1 MRIPT
6 LLAISLVLATS
17 NLAAQSVPI
26 KAERLLESKIASE
39 LSQSRNLMIN
49 DSGNTIVLSEAYDS
63 SATYDSIRLQA
74 VAFNALGARVWRV
87 DLGAGFLVASA
98 ALSGG
103 MVVAIQEAYQMRLDS
118 NVPVSGLEPGSSISV
133 MPIGLAPVGP
143 STTLTGVST
152 VNGRTLW
159 STVVPGSVVDLVPDK
174 QGGLRMRYVRSDGD
188 QLLAERL
195 AAISSGG
202 TVLWDVALNQ

>member
-1 MRIPT
+1 
-6 LLAISLVLATS
+6 
-17 NLAAQSVPI
+17 
-26 KAERLLESKIASE
+26 
-39 LSQSRNLMIN
+39 
-49 DSGNTIVLSEAYDS
+49 
-63 SATYDSIRLQA
+63 
-74 VAFNALGARVWRV
+74 
-87 DLGAGFLVASA
+87 
-98 ALSGG
+98 
-103 MVVAIQEAYQMRLDS
+103 MRLDS

-159 STVVPGSVVDLVPDK
+159 STVVPGSIVDLVPDK

>member
-6 LLAISLVLATS
+6 LLAVSLVLATS
-17 NLAAQSVPI
+17 NLAAQSAPY
-26 KAERLLESKIASE
+26 KAERLLESKVASE
-39 LSQSRNLMIN
+39 LSQSRNLVI
-49 DSGNTIVLSEAYDS
+49 DASGSTIVLSEVYDS

-98 ALSGG
+98 ALSSGV
-103 MVVAIQEAYQMRLDS
+103 VVAIQDAYRMRLDS
-118 NVPVSGLEPGSSISV
+118 NVPVSGLEPGSPISV
-133 MPIGLAPVGP
+133 MPIGLAPVAP
-143 STTLTGVST
+143 ATTLKGVST
-152 VNGRTLW
+152 VDGRTLW
-159 STVVPGSVVDLVPDK
+159 STVVPGSIVDLVPDK

-188 QLLAERL
+188 QQLAERL

-202 TVLWDVALNQ
+202 NVLWDVALNQ